1 MPKFKYTAINR
12 AGQHIDG
19 EIEAADMQSAR
30 SVLSEQGRFVST
42 ITDIGQAEAS
52 QSSRVDDIPASSVNA
67 SKLKLSKRDKQEFI
81 SQFATALRAKVPV
94 MGALEVVAQQN
105 PSKKVVNL
113 VTSLSRHIRSGMS
126 LSEAMAGYSNVFDRL
141 DVSLVKVGESTG
153 NLDECMT
160 SLAEVNDRE
169 LTIRNTVITTSLYP
183 LFVLFIGLLSAV
195 IVVTWIIPRIIK
207 TLAVDVQWLPWPT
220 RVMMNV
226 STFLNSPAGM
236 VVVFGLGIAFILF
249 MRWGRTNSGRAVFDR
264 IRLALPVLGQVNRK
278 WAVARFARML
288 GVLIGS
294 GVDMLSSLK
303 VVRNCLDNEIL
314 AREIDTLVSHVRA
327 GASLVSPLK
336 KSGLFPPLLIQVVSV
351 GENTGKLPEML
362 KNSADAFDKD
372 TDRAVKRLMAIFP
385 AVLIFIL
392 AILIGFLLLATL
404 LPIIQVETNLPS
416 F

>member
-1 MPKFKYTAINR
+1 MPLFKYTAINR

-19 EIEAADMQSAR
+19 EIEAADMLSAR
-30 SVLSEQGRFVST
+30 SLLSEQGRFVSSISDLGT
-42 ITDIGQAEAS
+42 ISGTEEVQITNVPS
-52 QSSRVDDIPASSVNA
+52 PKNIN
-67 SKLKLSKRDKQEFI
+67 KLRISKRDKQEFI

-94 MGALEVVAQQN
+94 MGALEVVSQQN
-105 PSKKVVNL
+105 PRKKVVNL
-113 VTSLSRHIRSGMS
+113 VNNLSRHIRSGMS
-126 LSEAMAGYSNVFDRL
+126 LSEAMAEYKYVFDRL
-141 DVSLVKVGESTG
+141 DISLVRVGESTG

-160 SLAEVNDRE
+160 SLAEVKDRE
-169 LTIRNTVITTSLYP
+169 LTIHNTIITSSLYP

-195 IVVTWIIPRIIK
+195 VVVTWIIPRIIK

-220 RVMMNV
+220 RIMMKV
-226 STFLNSPAGM
+226 SDFLNSPSGWI
-236 VVVFGLGIAFILF
+236 VVFGFGIAIIMFL
-249 MRWGRTNSGRAVFDR
+249 RWGRTNSGRLVFDR
-264 IRLALPVLGQVNRK
+264 IRISLPVIGLVNRK

-288 GVLIGS
+288 GVLIGN

-303 VVRNCLDNEIL
+303 VVRNCLDNEVL
-314 AREIDTLVSHVRA
+314 AREIDSLVNHVRA

-362 KNSADAFDKD
+362 INSADAFDKD

-385 AVLIFIL
+385 AILIFVL
-392 AILIGFLLLATL
+392 AIFIGFLLMATL